1 MTTFTMATTL
11 EAALLAEGEMRAGGT
26 DVQERRR
33 TLKGHYNSGV
43 SISRTPII
51 DISRLPELNMIEREP
66 NGATS
71 IGALV
76 KIATVGADKA
86 IRQDYPGLAMPAET
100 LATPQIRNMG
110 TMGGVLLQQ
119 TRCWY
124 YRHPAFTCYKKGG
137 NSCPARN
144 GNNQFGVCF
153 DLGPCVYPHPSSI
166 GMVLLAYGAEVEVYG
181 PGDSSASEILAIAD
195 LYGDGSDATREHQLQ
210 AGQILT
216 HIHLPPPRPNEQ
228 AAYFRLMSRAWA
240 EWPLVECI
248 ARLVITDGIIEFARV
263 AIGGVA
269 NIPLQLPHVQTALE
283 GVASTHATLE
293 AAAQLATKHANPLP
307 QTAYKV
313 QMVYGTVLETLQR
326 AVEK

>member
-1 MTTFTMATTL
+1 MKSFMLAKSL
-11 EAALLAEGEMRAGGT
+11 EAALLAEGELRAGGT

-33 TLKGHYNSGV
+33 SGV
-43 SISRTPII
+43 SSGSII
-51 DISRLPELNMIEREP
+51 DISRLPGLKMIEREP
-66 NGATS
+66 DGATS

-76 KIATVGADKA
+76 KIATVGANKA
-86 IRQDYPGLAMPAET
+86 IRQAYPGLAMPAES
-100 LATPQIRNMG
+100 LATPQIREMG
-110 TMGGVLLQQ
+110 TMGGVLLQH

-124 YRHPAFTCYKKGG
+124 YRHYAFSCYKKGG
-137 NSCPARN
+137 NSCPARE

-166 GMVLLAYGAEVEVYG
+166 GMALLAYGAEVEVYG
-181 PGDSSASEILAIAD
+181 PNDAKASEILSIAD
-195 LYGDGSDATREHQLQ
+195 LYGDGSDPTRDHQLQ

-216 HIHLPPPRPNEQ
+216 HIHLPPPVPNEK
-228 AAYFRLMSRAWA
+228 AAYFRMMSRAWA

-248 ARLVITDGIIEFARV
+248 ARLVITDGIIDFARV

-283 GVASTHATLE
+283 GQPATPATLE
-293 AAAQLATKHANPLP
+293 AAAQLATKEANPLP

-313 QMVYGTVLETLQR
+313 QMVYGTVLETLQQ
-326 AVEK
+326 AVGK